1 MCDFLDNLKTW
12 QKFGLIIIGFIL
24 FISCF
29 LIGFSVTVLS
39 PLLWGL
45 EYDENAI
52 AIDNGTLYESGRYF
66 TGLGFSYLEFPRT

>member
-1 MCDFLDNLKTW
+1 MCDFLGNLRTW
-12 QKFGLIIIGFIL
+12 QKVGLIIIACIL

-52 AIDNGTLYESGRYF
+52 SIDNGTLYEYIIIIHS
-66 TGLGFSYLEFPRT
+66 